1 MHAHRGGADLARV
14 AQRKEVRPQQLALLG
29 GTRFECQRD
38 HGREIRVGDFAVDQ
52 LQRADEMHLAQRME
66 EEVAHR
72 RRLHAPL
79 LERPAAHLADQHLR
93 GLRHQRGDRF
103 TGGERRY
110 LIEQV
115 TLQVKERPLQ
125 FFRVGIQ
132 RPLLLPRRTFHCTLR
147 LRMRLPALAA
157 CMLVATAALGGH
169 GAAEGSGTHN
179 GFPLVETFGAKLH
192 QGGTQV
198 FGAEREVV
206 AWSGGAPRVVAQ
218 LPASSIARRCFN
230 VGRMVYITGSEG
242 LHRLDPA
249 SMTVTRAGFDGKTI
263 DLVVPFDDTR
273 AIVAV
278 RGEGLPLSDG
288 TPFAPDA
295 NQWLGTRLVTAG
307 CRLRDG
313 RFVIGTRQDGVLLL
327 AQNGAVEQ
335 RLDDAAGLPMAVL
348 AHAFEDRE
356 GTLWLAYHGPIV
368 RVDLATPVS
377 LIDTRSG
384 LRGFVNAI
392 SRDRGRLWIATSY
405 GLYVSDGSLPVRLV
419 DGVPATA
426 WCTLPL
432 DDDARTTS
440 RGAAAASAAGRPREP
455 APEAGAAPPESL
467 LVGTSSGAYFVDA
480 NLHARAIAGTEDLV
494 VYEVF
499 QPKSDPSIV
508 WLSLRKG
515 MGLLRRTNDGWRYDG
530 IIAGTPPHA
539 RSIVEDVVGD
549 KGALWIGS
557 TFDGVV
563 RMEFKDG
570 VAHTQSIRGGIE
582 AHVMKV
588 GTRILASLG
597 DEGIFL
603 LGPRNQLIRDAHLS
617 AIAGNAYH
625 LAEDARGDL
634 WFNTAPPRVLP
645 RGKREAVP
653 LVAIDPAKIIVMS
666 ADEDGVWFGSD
677 QGVYRFTT
685 SGALPATPQ
694 PAPLIARVALA
705 NGARVTAPLAHSFGR
720 LRIEF
725 APASYRPGVTYQYR
739 LDPVDAS
746 WSAWA
751 REPFADFTSPGPG
764 EYTFRVRAR
773 SSWGSVSDEA
783 SAVFTVLP
791 PWYRTR
797 WAMLLWIVVAAL
809 LIYAIVRN
817 RTTALRRQAAKLRE
831 LVDER
836 TDELRQANAQLERLS
851 LLDEL
856 TGIAN
861 RRYFQRALT
870 EDWQLAMDEG
880 KMIALVLLDLD
891 HFKHLNDE
899 RGHLEGD
906 AALVKVGRFL
916 SRIIRR
922 SSGDMPSRITNIVAR
937 IGGEEFAVILSNA
950 TIAEAMTTAEILR
963 SGIESLNIG
972 VTVSCGVAATLPTT
986 RDGANTLVDRADH
999 ALYAAKAAGRNCVR
1013 ADDDKVRNAAVLG
1026 G

>member
-1 MHAHRGGADLARV
+1 
-14 AQRKEVRPQQLALLG
+14 
-29 GTRFECQRD
+29 
-38 HGREIRVGDFAVDQ
+38 
-52 LQRADEMHLAQRME
+52 
-66 EEVAHR
+66 
-72 RRLHAPL
+72 
-79 LERPAAHLADQHLR
+79 
-93 GLRHQRGDRF
+93 
-103 TGGERRY
+103 
-110 LIEQV
+110 
-115 TLQVKERPLQ
+115 
-125 FFRVGIQ
+125 
-132 RPLLLPRRTFHCTLR
+132 
-147 LRMRLPALAA
+147 MRLPALAA

-198 FGAEREVV
+198 FGAAQDANGVLRFGALRGVMSYDGAWWRTTALPNDSAVFAVATRSGPEIAIGAGDELGWMAPDASGELKYHSLVAQLPADARDVGDVRGVCATPSAFVFVAEREVV

-356 GTLWLAYHGPIV
+356 GSLWLAYHGPIV

-563 RMEFKDG
+563 RMEFKD
-570 VAHTQSIRGGIE
+570 E

-764 EYTFRVRAR
+764 DYTFRVRAR

>member
-1 MHAHRGGADLARV
+1 M
-14 AQRKEVRPQQLALLG
+14 
-29 GTRFECQRD
+29 
-38 HGREIRVGDFAVDQ
+38 
-52 LQRADEMHLAQRME
+52 
-66 EEVAHR
+66 
-72 RRLHAPL
+72 RLH
-79 LERPAAHLADQHLR
+79 
-93 GLRHQRGDRF
+93 
-103 TGGERRY
+103 
-110 LIEQV
+110 
-115 TLQVKERPLQ
+115 
-125 FFRVGIQ
+125 
-132 RPLLLPRRTFHCTLR
+132 
-147 LRMRLPALAA
+147 ALAA
-157 CMLVATAALGGH
+157 CMLVTCAMSAQETADLRH
-169 GAAEGSGTHN
+169 

-198 FGAEREVV
+198 FGAAQDASGVLRFGTLRGVMSYDGAWWRTTILPNDSAVFAVATRSGPEIAVGAGDELGWMAPDASGELKYHSLLPQLPASARDVGDVRGVCATPSAFVFVAEREVV

-218 LPASSIARRCFN
+218 LPESSIARRCFN
-230 VGRMVYITGSEG
+230 VGRAVYITGSEG
-242 LHRLDPA
+242 LHRLDPG
-249 SMTVTRAGFDGKTI
+249 SMTVSRAGFDGKTI

-278 RGEGLPLSDG
+278 RGEGLSLSDG
-288 TPFAPDA
+288 TAFAPDA
-295 NQWLGTRLVTAG
+295 NQWLGQKLVTAG

-327 AQNGAVEQ
+327 THSGAIEQ

-356 GTLWLAYHGPIV
+356 GSLWLAYHGPIV

-384 LRGFVNAI
+384 LRGYVNAI
-392 SRDRGRLWIATSY
+392 SPDRGRLWIATSY
-405 GLYVSDGSLPVRLV
+405 GLYVSDGSLPVHLV
-419 DGVPATA
+419 EGVPATA
-426 WCTLPL
+426 WCTATL
-432 DDDARTTS
+432 DDA
-440 RGAAAASAAGRPREP
+440 
-455 APEAGAAPPESL
+455 L
-467 LVGTSSGAYFVDA
+467 LVGTSSGAYLVDA
-480 NLHARAIAGTEDLV
+480 SLHARPIAGTEDLV

-508 WLSLRKG
+508 WLGLRKG
-515 MGLLRRTNDGWRYDG
+515 MGLLRRTANGWRYEG

-539 RSIVEDVVGD
+539 RTIIEHD
-549 KGALWIGS
+549 GAFWIGA

-563 RMEFKDG
+563 RMEFKNG
-570 VAHTQSIRGGIE
+570 VARTQSIRGGIE

-588 GTRILASLG
+588 GNRLVASLG
-597 DEGIFL
+597 DEGVFL
-603 LGPRNQLIRDAHLS
+603 LGPRNQLIKDEHLS
-617 AIAGNAYH
+617 AVAGNAYY

-645 RGKREAVP
+645 HGQREAVP
-653 LVAIDPAKIIVMS
+653 LVAIDPAKIIVMR

-705 NGARVTAPLAHSFGR
+705 NGARVTAPLPHSFGR

-764 EYTFRVRAR
+764 DYTFRVRAR

-783 SAVFTVLP
+783 TAVFTVLP

-797 WAMLLWIVVAAL
+797 WAMLLWVIVAAL
-809 LIYAIVRN
+809 LIYAIVRI
-817 RTTALRRQAAKLRE
+817 RTTALRRQAKKLRE

-880 KMIALVLLDLD
+880 KPIALVLLDLD

-937 IGGEEFAVILSNA
+937 IGGEEFAVILTNA
-950 TIAEAMTTAEILR
+950 TIAEATTIAETLR
-963 SGIESLNIG
+963 AGIETLNIG

-986 RDGANTLVDRADH
+986 RDGANTLVDRADR

-1013 ADDDKVRNAAVLG
+1013 VDDGRAEGVA
-1026 G
+1026 

>member
-1 MHAHRGGADLARV
+1 
-14 AQRKEVRPQQLALLG
+14 
-29 GTRFECQRD
+29 
-38 HGREIRVGDFAVDQ
+38 
-52 LQRADEMHLAQRME
+52 
-66 EEVAHR
+66 
-72 RRLHAPL
+72 
-79 LERPAAHLADQHLR
+79 
-93 GLRHQRGDRF
+93 
-103 TGGERRY
+103 
-110 LIEQV
+110 
-115 TLQVKERPLQ
+115 
-125 FFRVGIQ
+125 
-132 RPLLLPRRTFHCTLR
+132 
-147 LRMRLPALAA
+147 
-157 CMLVATAALGGH
+157 
-169 GAAEGSGTHN
+169 
-179 GFPLVETFGAKLH
+179 
-192 QGGTQV
+192 
-198 FGAEREVV
+198 
-206 AWSGGAPRVVAQ
+206 
-218 LPASSIARRCFN
+218 
-230 VGRMVYITGSEG
+230 
-242 LHRLDPA
+242 
-249 SMTVTRAGFDGKTI
+249 
-263 DLVVPFDDTR
+263 
-273 AIVAV
+273 
-278 RGEGLPLSDG
+278 
-288 TPFAPDA
+288 
-295 NQWLGTRLVTAG
+295 
-307 CRLRDG
+307 
-313 RFVIGTRQDGVLLL
+313 
-327 AQNGAVEQ
+327 
-335 RLDDAAGLPMAVL
+335 
-348 AHAFEDRE
+348 
-356 GTLWLAYHGPIV
+356 
-368 RVDLATPVS
+368 VDLATPVS

-480 NLHARAIAGTEDLV
+480 NLHA
-494 VYEVF
+494 
-499 QPKSDPSIV
+499 P
-508 WLSLRKG
+508 
-515 MGLLRRTNDGWRYDG
+515 
-530 IIAGTPPHA
+530 
-539 RSIVEDVVGD
+539 
-549 KGALWIGS
+549 
-557 TFDGVV
+557 
-563 RMEFKDG
+563 
-570 VAHTQSIRGGIE
+570 
-582 AHVMKV
+582 
-588 GTRILASLG
+588 
-597 DEGIFL
+597 
-603 LGPRNQLIRDAHLS
+603 

-764 EYTFRVRAR
+764 DYTFRVRAR

-972 VTVSCGVAATLPTT
+972 VTVSCGV
-986 RDGANTLVDRADH
+986 
-999 ALYAAKAAGRNCVR
+999 
-1013 ADDDKVRNAAVLG
+1013 
-1026 G
+1026 